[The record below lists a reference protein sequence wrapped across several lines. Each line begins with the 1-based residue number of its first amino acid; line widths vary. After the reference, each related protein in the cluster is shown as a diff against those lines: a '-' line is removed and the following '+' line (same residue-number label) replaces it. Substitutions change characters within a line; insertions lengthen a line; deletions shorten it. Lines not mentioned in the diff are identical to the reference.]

1 MALTLAARFHRLYHS
16 VEGTREQKKFAF
28 SYDLTQEDYRKVTP
42 VNPWHRRILSQL
54 DLCLQMGQYG
64 GVDIAGPVHDALTVL
79 EEAYDRDGVLTNTA
93 CALAEEKLLP
103 LAAEAKAYTLLMVG
117 HAHLDMNWMWS
128 WDETVATVVNTFK
141 TMLRLMEE
149 YPDFCFSQSQASTY
163 KIIEDFA
170 PELMP
175 QIQARIREGRWEV
188 TASAWVETDKNMPS
202 TESLLNHIR
211 CTKEYLRDHWDIDP
225 ASLDLDF
232 SPDTFG
238 HSAFLPELDALGGV
252 KYYYHC
258 RGIDAPELVLYRWQA
273 PTGKEL
279 LMYKEP
285 YWYNSGINSAPAVG
299 LPRVASLSGGLKTGM
314 AVYGVGDHG
323 GGPTRRDLER
333 AREMMDWPVFPTL
346 RFGTLHQYFALAE
359 PLRDQ
364 LPLVDHELNMIF
376 TGCYSTQSRIK
387 KGNRRAEEALR
398 SAETLCALSATELGT
413 PYPRKPLDK
422 AWQNTLFTHF
432 HDILTGSCVQD
443 TREHAMGLYQEALA
457 LANTRSAQALEA
469 LAKAVDTSGISVE
482 PDPWNRGE
490 GAGVGFGLQT
500 GNIPTHEE
508 GNGLTRIF
516 QVFNSTGTDRQENL
530 RLTVWDWPGDI
541 DRMYFTDG
549 QGNPLPFDFPTEEK
563 TYWAHRYFTVPVT
576 VSVPAW
582 GYSTLILREATP
594 EACTAGHLY
603 TYQPD
608 RQRFPFEDIVLENDY
623 LKARFDGRTGA
634 LVSYFDKEAGAE
646 RIPGGKSGGL
656 RYIRSQRNDM
666 SAWVIDRY
674 LSVEPVTELLTL
686 KTLDGKLEPGLVT
699 EHRVKNSRVTTTA
712 TLGAR
717 DRYLKIQLHIDW
729 LEEAARGEDQPLL
742 NYCVP
747 LADTDGQLLCD
758 VPGGVQWRQ
767 AQEQDVPCLRYAASR
782 LPENRCVALV
792 CDSKYGFRLSRGE
805 LSVTLINTAYNPD
818 PYPERGIQDV
828 TVCLLAAPA
837 EPAQLSRLADCC
849 LIPLQYV
856 TNSVHPGTL
865 PHAAGLLKARG
876 DTAVFGNVFMED
888 NRLRLRITEVS
899 GQNCPVTVTLPK
911 ASQAR
916 AVDLFGNPL
925 PVPVAFENGSALLTL
940 SPFQTLF
947 LELL

>member
-1 MALTLAARFHRLYHS
+1 MSHSLQARFHRLFHS
-16 VEGTREQKKFAF
+16 VEGTRERKQFEF

-54 DLCLQMGQYG
+54 DFCLQMGEHG
-64 GVDIAGPVHDALTVL
+64 GIPVSSPI
-79 EEAYDRDGVLTNTA
+79 EEALSLLEAAQAKDGVLTNAA
-93 CALAEEKLLP
+93 CAQAEEKLLP
-103 LAAEAKAYTLLMVG
+103 LAEQAKAYTLLMVG

-141 TMLRLMEE
+141 TMLTLMEE

-163 KIIEDFA
+163 KIIADFA

-175 QIQARIREGRWEV
+175 RIQKYIREDRWEV

-225 ASLDLDF
+225 DSLDLDF

-238 HSAFLPELDALGGV
+238 HSAFLPELDTLGGIR
-252 KYYYHC
+252 YYYHC

-273 PTGKEL
+273 PSGKEL

-285 YWYNSGINSAPAVG
+285 YWYNSGINPAPAIG
-299 LPRVASLSGGLKTGM
+299 LPKVARLSGGLKTGM

-323 GGPTRRDLER
+323 GGPTRRDLDR
-333 AREMMDWPVFPTL
+333 ALEMMAWPVFPTL

-359 PLRDQ
+359 TVRET

-398 SAETLCALSATELGT
+398 GAETLCSLSAIELGS
-413 PYPRKPLDK
+413 PYPKKPLDK

-432 HDILTGSCVQD
+432 HDIITGSCVQD

-457 LANTRSAQALEA
+457 LANTRSAQVLEA
-469 LAKAVDTSGISVE
+469 FAKAVDTSGITPE
-482 PDPWNRGE
+482 PDLWNRSE
-490 GAGVGFGLQT
+490 GAGVGFGLQG
-500 GNIPTHEE
+500 GNLPTHET
-508 GNGLTRIF
+508 GSGTTRVF
-516 QVFNSTGTDRQENL
+516 QVFNSASTDRQENL
-530 RLTVWDWPGDI
+530 SLTVWDWPGDT

-549 QGNPLPFDFPTEEK
+549 QGIPLPFDPPREIK

-582 GYSTLILREATP
+582 GYSTLILREAP
-594 EACTAGHLY
+594 PRECTAAHLY

-608 RQRFPFEDIVLENDY
+608 RQRFPFEDILLENNY

-634 LVSYFDKEAGAE
+634 LVSLFDKEAGAE
-646 RIPGGKSGGL
+646 RIRAGESGGL

-674 LSVEPVTELLTL
+674 MSVEPVTELLSL
-686 KTLDGKLEPGLVT
+686 KTLDGKQEPGLVT
-699 EHRVKNSRVTTTA
+699 EHRVKHSRVTTKI
-712 TLGAR
+712 TLGAL
-717 DRYLKIQLHIDW
+717 DRYLKISLHIDW
-729 LEEAARGEDQPLL
+729 LEEAAHGEDQPLL
-742 NYCVP
+742 TYCVP
-747 LADTDGQLLCD
+747 LADTTGRLLCD
-758 VPGGVQWRQ
+758 VPGGAQWRN
-767 AQEQDVPCLRYAASR
+767 AQEQDVPCLRFAAAE
-782 LPENRCVALV
+782 LPEGRCLALV
-792 CDSKYGFRLSRGE
+792 CDSKYGFRLFRGE

-828 TVCLLAAPA
+828 TVFLLAAPA
-837 EPAQLSRLADCC
+837 EPALLSKMADCC
-849 LIPLQYV
+849 LVPLQYV
-856 TNSVHPGTL
+856 TNTSHPGTL
-865 PHAAGLLKARG
+865 PLTKGLLKATG
-876 DTAVFGNVFMED
+876 ETALFGHLSMEGS
-888 NRLRLRITEVS
+888 RIRIRMTEVS
-899 GQNCPVTVTLPK
+899 GKACPVTVTHSK
-911 ASQAR
+911 AAAAR

-925 PVPVAFENGSALLTL
+925 GIPVTVENGTASLTL
-940 SPFQTLF
+940 SPFQTVF
-947 LELL
+947 LELE